1 VWRNNSAA
9 MQRQAGFTL
18 IEVVCVLAIVA
29 LLAGLILPAIPR
41 GTSRARLESYAL
53 ETAAIL
59 TADRNAAM
67 RRRVR
72 TSTWLDATT
81 HTIRSGVS
89 ARVLQLPADVAF
101 DALLARQCD
110 GRAAGTT
117 IDFFP
122 AGTSCGGTIGLARVG
137 AGFQVRVNW
146 FTGGVEVVSYD
157 QPAK

>member
-1 VWRNNSAA
+1 MRG
-9 MQRQAGFTL
+9 QAGFTL
-18 IEVVCVLAIVA
+18 LEVVCVLAIIA

-41 GTSRARLESYAL
+41 GTSHARLGAYAV
-53 ETAAIL
+53 EAAAIL
-59 TADRNAAM
+59 EADRNAAM

-81 HTIRSGVS
+81 RTIRSGAT
-89 ARVLQLPADVAF
+89 ARVLQLPRDVAF

-110 GRAAGTT
+110 GRAAGAT

-122 AGTSCGGTIGLARVG
+122 AGTSCGGTIGLARLG
-137 AGFQVRVNW
+137 NGFQVRVNW
-146 FTGGVEVVSYD
+146 LTGGVEVVSLD